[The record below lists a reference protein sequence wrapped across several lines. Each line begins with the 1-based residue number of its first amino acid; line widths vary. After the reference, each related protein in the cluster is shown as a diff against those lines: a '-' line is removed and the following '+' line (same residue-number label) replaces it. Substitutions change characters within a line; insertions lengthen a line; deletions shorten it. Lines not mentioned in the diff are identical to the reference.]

1 MDAIAQVIAECDGQE
16 VLSIM
21 IAPVLTIYSC
31 RSLLLEQHTKRA
43 YIHVVVCC
51 WNNTRKGLRAPVF
64 GILCDGNV
72 F

>member
-43 YIHVVVCC
+43 SRTCIWHP
-51 WNNTRKGLRAPVF
+51 LRRERVL
-64 GILCDGNV
+64 ILLV
-72 F
+72 